1 MSPYNTAG
9 LISEASE
16 EVATQI
22 AKNCNVQDVN
32 LFLQLQEL
40 VMLTDIGV
48 LTMWLLIARAADRH
62 TEHDDDEEDAD
73 DDAAK
78 RDAQ

>member
-1 MSPYNTAG
+1 
-9 LISEASE
+9 
-16 EVATQI
+16 
-22 AKNCNVQDVN
+22 
-32 LFLQLQEL
+32 
-40 VMLTDIGV
+40 MLTDIGV